1 MKAIATMLV
10 FVFVSSGAALAGT
23 DNANAASQPQAPAA
37 PATTTPRG
45 NPPGRVA
52 PPPAETPQ
60 PAMALPASRAYVQG
74 FSIVLVQ
81 GDLTASTTTDDVP
94 AAARKALTD
103 MREFL
108 PFKSYR
114 LLDAAWVLCCGH
126 DARRESNLG
135 RVGLRDTRA
144 VKQILR
150 GGEGQEFEVALTTY
164 RVEGNRIFVSFS
176 LENPT
181 RTAEELSMAA
191 AHGEEINELNKKK
204 QALERELAARRSAGE
219 TKTEDYSRIQSEVGS
234 LSNRINDLRSRG
246 IHASTGQRRTT
257 FHEERKPLIDTTF
270 TMDVGETV
278 VVGTSRMKGASRA
291 LIALLTA
298 VPPRSGERRE

>member
-1 MKAIATMLV
+1 MKAIARVLV
-10 FVFVSSGAALAGT
+10 FVFVSSGAALAAT
-23 DNANAASQPQAPAA
+23 DNANAGGHSQTPAPPVKLGQRGTPGPAPA
-37 PATTTPRG
+37 
-45 NPPGRVA
+45 
-52 PPPAETPQ
+52 PPAETPP
-60 PAMALPASRAYVQG
+60 PAMAPPASRAYVQG

-114 LLDAAWVLCCGH
+114 LLDAAWVLCCGQ

-150 GGEGQEFEVALTTY
+150 GGEGQEFEVSLTTY
-164 RVEGNRIFVSFS
+164 RVEGNRIFVAFS
-176 LENPT
+176 LETPA
-181 RTAEELSMAA
+181 RSGEDPRSPYV
-191 AHGEEINELNKKK
+191 HGEEIDDLNKKK
-204 QALERELAARRSAGE
+204 QALERELAARRAAGE
-219 TKTEDYSRIQSEVGS
+219 AKTEDYSRIQAEVQA
-234 LSNRINDLRSRG
+234 LTARINDLRTRT
-246 IHASTGQRRTT
+246 HPTAGQRGSKLHDEQR
-257 FHEERKPLIDTTF
+257 PLIDTTF